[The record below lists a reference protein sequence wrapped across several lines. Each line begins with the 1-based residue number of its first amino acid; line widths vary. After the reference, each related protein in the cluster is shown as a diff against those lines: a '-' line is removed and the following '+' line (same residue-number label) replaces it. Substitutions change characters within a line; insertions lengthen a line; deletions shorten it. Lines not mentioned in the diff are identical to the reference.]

1 METYISIL
9 RGINV
14 SGKNIIKMEQLRELF
29 ITLKFQHVRT
39 YIQSGNVIFQ
49 TKETAQSLLSK
60 KIAEVIEKQFGFKI
74 PVLTLTIDEL
84 KSAITDNPFLKK
96 EKKDNEFL
104 HVTFLSELP
113 EKALFSAI
121 EKEKYLPDEIQI
133 LSKCVYLYCPNGY
146 GKTKLHN
153 TFIEN
158 KLKVRATTRNWKTC
172 HELIKIAETPHA

>member
-29 ITLKFQHVRT
+29 IALKFQHVQT

-49 TKETAQSLLSK
+49 TKETTQALLSK
-60 KIAEVIEKQFGFKI
+60 KIAEAIEKQFGFKI

-84 KSAITDNPFLKK
+84 KSAIIDNPFLIK
-96 EKKDNEFL
+96 ENKDNAFL
-104 HVTFLSELP
+104 HVTFLADLP
-113 EKALFSAI
+113 AKQLLTVI

-133 LSKCVYLYCPNGY
+133 LNKCVYLYCPNGY

-158 KLKVRATTRNWKTC
+158 KLKVSATTRNWKTC
-172 HELIKIAETPHA
+172 QELIKIAETSHA